1 VGRTALLVLALALL
15 IGSAAAFT
23 RSERLKLEPSPVAN
37 PKFDRH
43 LSPTCGCPHAASTLS
58 LLLKSPETLDAS
70 VVDSDG
76 AHIATLAE
84 SQDLPAGR
92 ASFDWDGR
100 ADDGQVVPE
109 GLYRLKVRLENDRR
123 TILIPKTVLVD
134 TTAPRLRIIEA
145 VSGVDG
151 LQVRYKTNEDARVIL
166 LLNGKKVERGSGGRV
181 TWQPMGAAASTEGLT
196 LVAVDRAGN
205 RSDPVPVVA
214 TP

>member
-1 VGRTALLVLALALL
+1 
-15 IGSAAAFT
+15 
-23 RSERLKLEPSPVAN
+23 VAQ
-37 PKFDRH
+37 PEFDRH
-43 LSPTCGCPHAASTLS
+43 LSPRCGCLHATSTLS
-58 LLLKSPETLDAS
+58 LLLKRPETLDAS

-76 AHIATLAE
+76 AHVATLAE
-84 SQDLPAGR
+84 SQDFPAGR

-100 ADDGQVVPE
+100 GDDGQVVPD

-151 LQVRYKTNEDARVIL
+151 LQVRYKTNEDARVTL
-166 LLNGKKVERGSGGRV
+166 LLNGKKVERGRRGGV
-181 TWQPMGAAASTEGLT
+181 TWQPMGVAASTEGLT

-205 RSDPVPVVA
+205 RSQPVPVVA